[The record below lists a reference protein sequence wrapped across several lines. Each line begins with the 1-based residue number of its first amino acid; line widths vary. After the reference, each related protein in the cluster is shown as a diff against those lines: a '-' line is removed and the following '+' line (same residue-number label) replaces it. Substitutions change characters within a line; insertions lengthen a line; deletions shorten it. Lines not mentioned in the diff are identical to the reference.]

1 MYSLL
6 NEIRYSKYH
15 HSIIYKQLNSSS
27 LLLWEDEEW
36 TKLTRSSCVNSTVAI
51 VTIYNVTTAK
61 AHTMFTADPLLN
73 SSGEAFL
80 VTILGIVKHSLG
92 DDREISLRDDRESY
106 KPPLEN
112 LIAALQGR
120 LAWDVSQSLDKSA
133 QTSWQWQSRYC
144 A

>member
-1 MYSLL
+1 
-6 NEIRYSKYH
+6 
-15 HSIIYKQLNSSS
+15 
-27 LLLWEDEEW
+27 
-36 TKLTRSSCVNSTVAI
+36 
-51 VTIYNVTTAK
+51 
-61 AHTMFTADPLLN
+61 MFTADPLLN

-133 QTSWQWQSRYC
+133 QTSWQ
-144 A
+144 